1 MNCYNTSNRQGRE
14 MNNIF
19 IPNQDNPEEEQFDT
33 LLQIPNIHIEKITSY
48 GQTSDQWY
56 EQEDDE
62 WVVLIEGEG
71 HLLFKDGSK
80 VKLKKGE
87 HIHIPKMKR
96 HKVIYTSSP
105 AIWLAIHFK
114 TEQ

>member
-1 MNCYNTSNRQGRE
+1 MD
-14 MNNIF
+14 NIF

-33 LLQIPNIHIEKITSY
+33 LLQTPNIHIEKITSH
-48 GQTSDQWY
+48 GQTSDEWY
-56 EQEDDE
+56 EQEEDE

-71 HLLFKDGSK
+71 HLLFEETPSPQTATACFEDSSK
-80 VKLKKGE
+80 VKLVKGE
-87 HIHIPKMKR
+87 YIHIPKMKK

>member
-1 MNCYNTSNRQGRE
+1 MD
-14 MNNIF
+14 NIF
-19 IPNQDNPEEEQFDT
+19 IPNQKKPEKEQFDT
-33 LLQIPNIHIEKITSY
+33 LLQTPNIHIEKITSH
-48 GQTSDQWY
+48 GQTSDEWY
-56 EQEDDE
+56 EQKKDE

-71 HLLFKDGSK
+71 HLLFEDGSK

-87 HIHIPKMKR
+87 YLHIPKMKR

-105 AIWLAIHFK
+105 AIWLAVHFK